1 MPHQEKVTLPAG
13 MKKTDVWKLMT
24 SDLDRQSLAKSSFMK
39 IWKNSFSNVT
49 IVKKNPFSKCHICTT
64 LHFEYEQC
72 GRYDKEAKKLI
83 IDKKREHWEY
93 VRKQKDAYYMRREA
107 SCLYPKR
114 FLTIIMDGI
123 DQQKT
128 NIPILYTK
136 AKNSEQ
142 ISNLQQVRTHLLGVL
157 VHRVSETSGM
167 RKVGF
172 GHFDLMQYP
181 HDANLNLT
189 VLLETL
195 CEFKDALGTELHLQ
209 TDSASDNKNKTALDF
224 LGLLVHLGIFEEV
237 FLVYIMHN
245 LILNYFLFINKYLL
259 VTYTVTNILFLLCY
273 LHMLPVGHTHED
285 IDSMFSIF
293 SSSLKG
299 DIITPAN
306 VFGMFSLSLLS
317 M

>member
-1 MPHQEKVTLPAG
+1 
-13 MKKTDVWKLMT
+13 
-24 SDLDRQSLAKSSFMK
+24 
-39 IWKNSFSNVT
+39 
-49 IVKKNPFSKCHICTT
+49 
-64 LHFEYEQC
+64 
-72 GRYDKEAKKLI
+72 
-83 IDKKREHWEY
+83 
-93 VRKQKDAYYMRREA
+93 MRREA

-114 FLTIIMDGI
+114 FLTIIIDGMD
-123 DQQKT
+123 QKKT

-136 AKNSEQ
+136 ARNSKQ

-157 VHRVSETSGM
+157 VHRDSGNIQNNPYKTFAIQNTLLVTEVHTCVPQVQYFCTTCFSETSGM

-195 CEFKDALGTELHLQ
+195 CGRYCFCKSNRKDKFTRAQTQVLYTNVYGNPFLAEFKDALGTELHLQ

-285 IDSMFSIF
+285 IDSMFSNF

-299 DIITPAN
+299 DIMTLDGKI
-306 VFGMFSLSLLS
+306 
-317 M
+317 